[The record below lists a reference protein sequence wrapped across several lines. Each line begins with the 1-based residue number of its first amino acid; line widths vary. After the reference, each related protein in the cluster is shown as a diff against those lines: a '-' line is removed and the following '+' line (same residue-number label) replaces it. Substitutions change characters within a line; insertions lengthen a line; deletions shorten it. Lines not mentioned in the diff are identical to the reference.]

1 MRLISKLFNLW
12 SIYWLIAGLLLGAI
26 IHLVTI
32 LTLPH
37 LSEHKAWDRIG
48 NAYPIN
54 AMTILPPISPDAQPL
69 PFMAPDIRYAICRYN
84 VKDKPL
90 VVRTTLLN
98 ENWSI
103 AVFDKLGDNVYTVS
117 GANLRSNNVDIKI
130 SLAENDKLKFGI
142 RQNQFIDSGIPV
154 KVNAPEGLV
163 MVRAPVLSKAYTD
176 QAITHLRMASCK
188 IAKH

>member
-32 LTLPH
+32 LTLPQ

-48 NAYPIN
+48 STYPIN
-54 AMTILPPISPDAQPL
+54 TMTILPPVSPDAQPL

-103 AVFDKLGDNVYTVS
+103 AVFGQQGDNVYTVS

-130 SLAENDKLKFGI
+130 SFAKNDKLKFGI
-142 RQNQFIDSGIPV
+142 RQNQFVDSSIPV

-163 MVRAPVLSKAYTD
+163 MVRAPILSKAYID
-176 QAITHLRMASCK
+176 QAMTHLRMASCK
-188 IAKH
+188 IEKR